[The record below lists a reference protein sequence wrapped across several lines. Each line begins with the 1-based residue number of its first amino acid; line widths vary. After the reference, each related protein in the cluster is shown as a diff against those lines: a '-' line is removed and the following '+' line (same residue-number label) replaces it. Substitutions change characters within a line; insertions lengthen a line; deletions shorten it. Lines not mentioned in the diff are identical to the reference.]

1 MEAAW
6 QIMSPGC
13 LHVVTEGE
21 KVDAA
26 HLKSQRLNGGQG
38 TLPTELK
45 AACHDIYFF
54 FRGLKW
60 KGLPGSDFSLLWE
73 AETR

>member
-1 MEAAW
+1 MADNESW
-6 QIMSPGC
+6 LLC
-13 LHVVTEGE
+13 VVTEGE
-21 KVDAA
+21 KVDTAQR
-26 HLKSQRLNGGQG
+26 KSQRYSGGQG
-38 TLPTELK
+38 TLPMELN
-45 AACHDIYFF
+45 AARHDFF